1 MSNEV
6 YIFGSSHEAINTAI
20 FLANLDKIVHLY
32 AKDGE
37 IDETLLYYKFD
48 RQMGLA
54 WSLYNSKQRIILHHE
69 LDLVFAQK
77 IEGQTIWLFLD
88 NFNDDKL
95 DLLAQEQTSPHTHI
109 ILSGTKKIG
118 KINDIAK
125 QFKTNWVYYLPFI
138 FMKEGANFSS
148 FYQPD
153 LVLIGEKIPNSVVK
167 SDILLFLKNQAKTC
181 EISDIKT
188 SEFARSSIMAMLGTR
203 LSLMNELARLAD
215 SERVNMKTVE
225 RIMGNDSR
233 VGHAYLSAG
242 WGFGGKSLPSELA
255 LLKEKFEQNQVDN
268 HLLSSVLMINE
279 DQKELCFRKFWQYFD
294 GNIEQKTVAIWG
306 AGYRIGAGITTN
318 SAIHPLLKLLWSYHI
333 KTNVYLNNTSF
344 ELEQLYG
351 DNRLLNITNEPYEI
365 LKNAD
370 ALFIINWSGLTPPDV
385 NQLNKIALPIFDAK
399 NILTDSQV
407 TDFKGEYFGIGR

>member
-20 FLANLDKIVHLY
+20 FLANLDKIVYLY

-54 WSLYNSKQRIILHHE
+54 WSLYTSKQKIILHHE

-95 DLLAQEQTSPHTHI
+95 DLLAQKQTSPHTHI

-233 VGHAYLSAG
+233 VGHAYLGAG
-242 WGFGGKSLPSELA
+242 WGFGGKSLPNELA

-351 DNRLLNITNEPYEI
+351 DNRLLSITNEPYEI

-370 ALFIINWSGLTPPDV
+370 ALFIINWSGLTPPDI

>member
-6 YIFGSSHEAINTAI
+6 YIFGSSREAINTAI
-20 FLANLDKIVHLY
+20 FLASLDKIVYLY

-54 WSLYNSKQRIILHHE
+54 WSLYTSKQKIILHHE

-95 DLLAQEQTSPHTHI
+95 DLLAQKQTSPHTHI

-188 SEFARSSIMAMLGTR
+188 SEFARSSIMAMLGIR

-242 WGFGGKSLPSELA
+242 WGFGGKSLPNELA

-351 DNRLLNITNEPYEI
+351 DNPLLSITNEPYEI

-407 TDFKGEYFGIGR
+407 ADFKGEYFGIGR